1 MVYNRKIMRLELY
14 AEKSLNGEYF
24 YAELLLP
31 AAEYE
36 LKDAMQK
43 TRAVGRE
50 NTVKFNILDC
60 DILPEL
66 EDVRLDTFNL
76 DELNFLAKRL
86 VSLPNE
92 ELPVFY
98 AVTEQLFNDENS
110 GEPTVSIKDLINSTY
125 GLDTVHIVHN
135 VSNYTELGRYTLEN
149 GLLPDL
155 DNLPES
161 AVPFLNTEQV
171 GRVQQKNDNGVF
183 EGRLYIPTIH
193 YERPEVYDGVTLP
206 EEEPK
211 ISDFT
216 IRLLVSG
223 TPEHIKGNPEERA
236 IWLNL
241 PMASDI
247 LSGYAKA
254 FNEADITDC
263 VYYGFDSVIPQI
275 TSDMFDKST
284 RSIDLPQKSV

>member
-1 MVYNRKIMRLELY
+1 MIYNKKIMRLELY
-14 AEKSLNGEYF
+14 AEKPLRGEYF

-36 LKDAMQK
+36 LKDAMQR
-43 TRAVGRE
+43 TRAVARE

-92 ELPVFY
+92 ELPVFC
-98 AVTEQLFNDENS
+98 AVTEQLFNDENN
-110 GEPTVSIKDLINSTY
+110 GEPIVSIKDLINSTY

-155 DNLPES
+155 EGISEN
-161 AVPFLNTEQV
+161 AVSFLNAEQV
-171 GRVQQKNDNGVF
+171 GRV
-183 EGRLYIPTIH
+183 
-193 YERPEVYDGVTLP
+193 
-206 EEEPK
+206 
-211 ISDFT
+211 
-216 IRLLVSG
+216 
-223 TPEHIKGNPEERA
+223 
-236 IWLNL
+236 
-241 PMASDI
+241 
-247 LSGYAKA
+247 
-254 FNEADITDC
+254 
-263 VYYGFDSVIPQI
+263 
-275 TSDMFDKST
+275 
-284 RSIDLPQKSV
+284 